1 MEEWMR
7 PKAGQ
12 LVWLVTFPRAARAAS
27 ASSATAARLAGSGIW
42 PSPEKERRR
51 PGVRLDRERAHRG
64 EVQAARAGFVE
75 DRELVVVAR

>member
-1 MEEWMR
+1 MDEWMR
-7 PKAGQ
+7 PNAGQ
-12 LVWLVTFPRAARAAS
+12 LVWLVTFRAPLGPPRRARPPP
-27 ASSATAARLAGSGIW
+27 RMAGSGIW

-51 PGVRLDRERAHRG
+51 PGVRLDRELAHRG

>member
-1 MEEWMR
+1 M
-7 PKAGQ
+7 
-12 LVWLVTFPRAARAAS
+12 
-27 ASSATAARLAGSGIW
+27 AGSGIW